1 VAPTS
6 CGQSYRTQSQ
16 DLFRMCSSSKCISG
30 YDWHWCAQCL
40 SVVVHGNDYWDYREG
55 CALPACARRPSA
67 NSDTDQTAGVV
78 PCAAATC
85 RPRLFSAPPTSRHRR
100 HSQRHQASLAMP
112 RTPAPAPPAG
122 RERRPLRTPSAG
134 GRWELGGWGRPKEAP
149 PPLPRPGL
157 GVPVAALPDVPAA
170 ESQTGDAL
178 IVVDGG
184 RVGSVRR
191 RIFDDESRQQ
201 QLAYF

>member
-1 VAPTS
+1 VGGSCRWRQIRCGAAYVAPTS

-40 SVVVHGNDYWDYREG
+40 SVAVHGNDYWDYREG

-100 HSQRHQASLAMP
+100 HSQRHQGSLAMP

-134 GRWELGGWGRPKEAP
+134 SGGAPQRSPLRPCHARGSVCRWLRCQTFR
-149 PPLPRPGL
+149 LQRVRPGTL
-157 GVPVAALPDVPAA
+157 
-170 ESQTGDAL
+170 
-178 IVVDGG
+178 
-184 RVGSVRR
+184 
-191 RIFDDESRQQ
+191 
-201 QLAYF
+201 